1 VDKWGR
7 NVTAPGKKKK
17 PVGRPSKFEGKRY
30 SWSIRLQ
37 EKYGDEIKAMAEREG
52 LSISEACERQII
64 ATSRLEHALI
74 SMEQENIRLSDLVQT
89 YKTEKQVLFEASRQD
104 KAKIAELEE
113 RLNAAYN
120 QNDKFNEL
128 AQGIAAIMDFLADSE
143 ENKQRRKAK

>member
-1 VDKWGR
+1 MK
-7 NVTAPGKKKK
+7 AAGKKS
-17 PVGRPSKFEGKRY
+17 VGRPAKFEGKRY

-37 EKYGDEIKAMAEREG
+37 EKYGDEIKRMAESEG

-89 YKTEKQVLFEASRQD
+89 YKTEKELLFEASRRD
-104 KAKIAELEE
+104 KVTIAQLEE

-128 AQGIAAIMDFLADSE
+128 AQGIAAIMDFLADNESE
-143 ENKQRRKAK
+143 ENKRRRKAK